1 MGESVGT
8 FDGIGEPVG
17 FTPLG
22 AGLGAGESVGNLDGE
37 VDGSADSSKV
47 TAVMIGARLP
57 RRIWRNIWNVFKSE
71 RAWTWIETALSTLA
85 VSR

>member
-1 MGESVGT
+1 VGT

-57 RRIWRNIWNVFKSE
+57 RRI
-71 RAWTWIETALSTLA
+71 
-85 VSR
+85 